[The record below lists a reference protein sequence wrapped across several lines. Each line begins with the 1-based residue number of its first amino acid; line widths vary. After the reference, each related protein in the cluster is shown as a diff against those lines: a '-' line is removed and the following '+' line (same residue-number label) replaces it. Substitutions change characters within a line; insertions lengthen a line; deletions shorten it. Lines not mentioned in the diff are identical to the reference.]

1 MSWAWWSRI
10 LIFNDG
16 IDYGYRAQLEAA
28 YGARLRPMDAWT
40 TAPEAEMVN
49 RIDHEGLLMLMF
61 TSGTTGRSKGVML
74 SEKNYFTAC
83 QMYID
88 GLKSVLDHEER
99 LVPQYLDQTF
109 SHFTLVPMFHLAG
122 FICYFVYGIQGWT
135 LNLCCDARDLRR
147 DMSLM
152 HSDAMSTPP
161 VLVEMI
167 CNEVKRGHADRLNGL
182 WNLSCSSAILD
193 PAILSDLVKNGFY
206 INQCYSMTELAG
218 YGLLNVTQE
227 GDHLR
232 ALGKPDGFCEVKVDE
247 TGEICVRGGC
257 VMLGYYKDPEATAE
271 VIDKDGWFHT
281 GDLAR
286 VDEEGYYYMTGRKK
300 NLIILDSGENVS
312 PEELEKL
319 LGPAM
324 PSRSASSRRWARR
337 SAPWSAV
344 RMTAAAGEGFCHR
357 GEPHPALYK
366 RISVVEFSAEPCPAT
381 RWASCCASKIKREKK
396 EQTMVNN
403 VYDLVTRTMEQE
415 FPGRVAFRWVE
426 DATGTVK
433 EKTYAEYAQDI
444 RRAAAWFARNIPEVE
459 GKRVVLLSRN
469 CYEYGVNTFGA
480 VLAGAVLVTMNQKKT
495 WDELSWELELAEPA
509 LILNDG
515 VDYGCRDQL
524 EAAYGE
530 RLRPM
535 DVWKDTAPGGLEK
548 KIDPNAL
555 MVMLFTSG
563 TTGRS
568 KAVMLAERNFFTVMQ
583 MHVAMGDHLL
593 DFKHRQLPE
602 DKNDA
607 LSNFA
612 ILPLFHLGTFI
623 CLFSWPF
630 KGWALNLCS
639 DLRNF
644 YRDLG
649 LMHSDSIAV
658 APVLM
663 ESIYKD
669 VKRGRADKLN
679 GLWNPCGSSAM
690 FDSEMLLGL
699 VENGMYITQCY
710 GMTETCGDGLVN
722 YAQAE
727 PHIRALGKP
736 DGHCEYKLDETGEI
750 CIRGGCVMLGYYKDP
765 EATAEIIDKDGW
777 LHTGDLA
784 REDEDGYYYMV
795 GRKKNLIILGTGE
808 NVSPEE
814 LERKLNACPEVQE
827 CVVKEMGKRSA
838 R

>member
-1 MSWAWWSRI
+1 
-10 LIFNDG
+10 
-16 IDYGYRAQLEAA
+16 
-28 YGARLRPMDAWT
+28 
-40 TAPEAEMVN
+40 
-49 RIDHEGLLMLMF
+49 
-61 TSGTTGRSKGVML
+61 
-74 SEKNYFTAC
+74 
-83 QMYID
+83 
-88 GLKSVLDHEER
+88 
-99 LVPQYLDQTF
+99 
-109 SHFTLVPMFHLAG
+109 
-122 FICYFVYGIQGWT
+122 
-135 LNLCCDARDLRR
+135 
-147 DMSLM
+147 
-152 HSDAMSTPP
+152 
-161 VLVEMI
+161 
-167 CNEVKRGHADRLNGL
+167 
-182 WNLSCSSAILD
+182 
-193 PAILSDLVKNGFY
+193 
-206 INQCYSMTELAG
+206 
-218 YGLLNVTQE
+218 
-227 GDHLR
+227 
-232 ALGKPDGFCEVKVDE
+232 
-247 TGEICVRGGC
+247 
-257 VMLGYYKDPEATAE
+257 
-271 VIDKDGWFHT
+271 
-281 GDLAR
+281 
-286 VDEEGYYYMTGRKK
+286 
-300 NLIILDSGENVS
+300 
-312 PEELEKL
+312 
-319 LGPAM
+319 
-324 PSRSASSRRWARR
+324 
-337 SAPWSAV
+337 
-344 RMTAAAGEGFCHR
+344 
-357 GEPHPALYK
+357 
-366 RISVVEFSAEPCPAT
+366 
-381 RWASCCASKIKREKK
+381 
-396 EQTMVNN
+396 MVNN

-583 MHVAMGDHLL
+583 MHVAMGDHML
-593 DFKHRQLPE
+593 DFKHRKQPE
-602 DKNDA
+602 DKNDI

-690 FDSEMLLGL
+690 FDSELLLGL

-722 YAQAE
+722 YAQTE

-827 CVVKEMGKRSA
+827 CVVKEMGKRIGALICCAEEKQAEVRAFLTGLNRTLPLYQRITAVEFSA
-838 R
+838 EPLPATPWAKLLRR